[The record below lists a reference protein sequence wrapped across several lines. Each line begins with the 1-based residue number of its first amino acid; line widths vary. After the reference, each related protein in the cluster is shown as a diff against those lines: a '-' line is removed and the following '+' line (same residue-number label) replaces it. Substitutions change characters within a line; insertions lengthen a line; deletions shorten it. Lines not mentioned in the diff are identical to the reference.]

1 MTDNPYENIFN
12 NNNPENNTSE
22 VPVNKPDEADSP
34 SYSIDYTGPAESE
47 HPEPVQENSEQTGTV
62 EPSCGFGV
70 STPVYPAER
79 QAYTPPVTPPAQKK
93 NSDKRV
99 PVALVLVICIVVS
112 SIFGAGS
119 AFLVSRFN
127 NNDDNNSKN
136 SITINQVTPEFNPA
150 VNPEKEFTTVQIVE
164 KTADSVVEITT
175 ETVKTGV
182 FAQQYIQ
189 SGAGSGVII
198 DDTGHIVTNH
208 HVIEGAQKITV
219 TLRSGDSY
227 SAKLLGSDSRTDL
240 ALLKIEAENLTA
252 AMFGDSDILKVGQRT
267 VAIGNPLGQ
276 LGGSVTE
283 GILSALN
290 RDVVVGG
297 QTMNLLQTDTA
308 INPGNSGGGLFDSQG
323 NLIGIVVA
331 KSSGSEV
338 EGLGFAIPVNGAVDI
353 IADLLDYGYVRGRVY
368 SGMEFIDVDSVQL
381 AWMYGLSET
390 GVYVYSVEK
399 GSNAEDAGFKS
410 GDLITS
416 VDGKDVTSTDEIEE
430 IIEKKSV
437 GDEVVF
443 SVKRNYASGD
453 LKLIL
458 EEYVPDTLDTFG
470 DNQNN

>member
-1 MTDNPYENIFN
+1 MFD

-22 VPVNKPDEADSP
+22 VPVNKPEETDSL

-47 HPEPVQENSEQTGTV
+47 HPELAQENSEQTGTV
-62 EPSCGFGV
+62 ESSCGFGAG
-70 STPVYPAER
+70 SPSYPAEG
-79 QAYTPPVTPPAQKK
+79 QTYIPPVTPPAQKK
-93 NSDKRV
+93 STDKRV
-99 PVALVLVICIVVS
+99 FVALVIVICIVVS
-112 SIFGAGS
+112 SVFGAGS

-127 NNDDNNSKN
+127 NNYDNNSKN

-150 VNPEKEFTTVQIVE
+150 VNPEKELTTVQIVE
-164 KTADSVVEITT
+164 KTADSVVEIIT

-219 TLRSGDSY
+219 TLRSGESY

-240 ALLKIEAENLTA
+240 ALLKIEAQNLTSA
-252 AMFGDSDILKVGQRT
+252 VLGNSDILKVGQRT

-368 SGMEFIDVDSVQL
+368 SGMEFIDVDSIQL

-399 GSNAEDAGFKS
+399 GSNAETAGFKS

>member
-1 MTDNPYENIFN
+1 MYEI
-12 NNNPENNTSE
+12 
-22 VPVNKPDEADSP
+22 AR
-34 SYSIDYTGPAESE
+34 
-47 HPEPVQENSEQTGTV
+47 NSEKDELSNRSLNNQLKYKMR
-62 EPSCGFGV
+62 P
-70 STPVYPAER
+70 
-79 QAYTPPVTPPAQKK
+79 KK
-93 NSDKRV
+93 NMNKKEDKKRQS
-99 PVALVLVICIVVS
+99 PNIHNS
-112 SIFGAGS
+112 
-119 AFLVSRFN
+119 